1 MGGRFAL
8 SDDSHATDQ
17 VGLNFQK
24 VLSFIESTG
33 IDQVYCF
40 TSKTDN
46 SFDTSSV
53 KTIPLDQ
60 LKKHKFFAP

>member
-17 VGLNFQK
+17 VGLNYKK
-24 VLSFIESTG
+24 VLSFVESTG

-40 TSKTDN
+40 VSHTDN

-53 KTIPLDQ
+53 KSISLDD
-60 LKKHKFFAP
+60 LKKHKFFA